1 MLLDQFFPQGDLIVV
16 QETKLKEIDL
26 ACLIEVDLVEQES
39 VVGKRNV
46 ETDFVHALNKLLKIQ
61 LARKIFIH
69 TSETLSKTFEFLND
83 PVVCM
88 LD

>member
-46 ETDFVHALNKLLKIQ
+46 ETDFVHTLNKLPKVQ
-61 LARKIFIH
+61 LA
-69 TSETLSKTFEFLND
+69 
-83 PVVCM
+83 
-88 LD
+88 